1 MQVGGLLTACTLPH
15 APTHHVMAAEWRDQ
29 PVPPVLRLRKEQ
41 RVRGR
46 VVNYQPIFCLS
57 AHRAGLPAMTQIPT
71 AYRKWPQSCA
81 LT

>member
-1 MQVGGLLTACTLPH
+1 MQVGGLLTASTLPH

-29 PVPPVLRLRKEQ
+29 PVPPVLRLGKEQ
-41 RVRGR
+41 GVRR
-46 VVNYQPIFCLS
+46 KVANYQSISCPS
-57 AHRAGLPAMTQIPT
+57 APRAGLPVMTHVPA